1 MYFTKGKQRAFEL
14 LMQQKPGFDRY
25 QSGCAGD
32 DEDCGTCRFYRPG
45 WKYEFCVFK
54 ECPYCPGK
62 GRGKRPPAW
71 TNRRA
76 KALVPCGFA
85 DAKTAKGILQYQN
98 SRKRLSNCPRIPREE
113 VRKYGSFQSGAK
125 YGYTVMSNHHLRNK
139 ELSLKAKGLVVANAV
154 LAGRLGL
161 YPCGLIPYQPGEDRR
176 NPRSGKGTRK
186 KPDISCAAG
195 SATKR
200 DACGAQITSYTSSR
214 SRESRKQLP
223 AADSR
228 LYWIYLHWKIQHWI
242 IQRWKNLR
250 RKKPTLENPTQLNKD
265 ISSKEQ
271 SITDLSSTHSI
282 PFHSL
287 NPCPLSRAK
296 RLRRRKGK
304 ERKRKA
310 IAQ

>member
-45 WKYEFCVFK
+45 WKYEFAFSKSV
-54 ECPYCPGK
+54 PIAPAK
-62 GRGKRPPAW
+62 GRGKRTPAW

-125 YGYTVMSNHHLRNK
+125 YGIYRYEQPPLAKQGIV
-139 ELSLKAKGLVVANAV
+139 LKGKGLVVANAF
-154 LAGRLGL
+154 AARRLGL

-186 KPDISCAAG
+186 AG
-195 SATKR
+195 Y
-200 DACGAQITSYTSSR
+200 IVR
-214 SRESRKQLP
+214 SRERDEKGRLRGADYVIYEQP
-223 AADSR
+223 QPREPEAATSGGQPPILD
-228 LYWIYLHWKIQHWI
+228 L
-242 IQRWKNLR
+242 
-250 RKKPTLENPTQLNKD
+250 PTLENPTLD
-265 ISSKEQ
+265 
-271 SITDLSSTHSI
+271 
-282 PFHSL
+282 
-287 NPCPLSRAK
+287 NPTLEN
-296 RLRRRKGK
+296 LRRKTYVGK
-304 ERKRKA
+304 SNA
-310 IAQ
+310 IK

>member
-62 GRGKRPPAW
+62 RTRKRPPAW

-98 SRKRLSNCPRIPREE
+98 RRKRLSNCPRRPREE

-125 YGYTVMSNHHLRNK
+125 YGIYRYEQPPLAQQRIV
-139 ELSLKAKGLVVANAV
+139 LKGKGLVVANAV
-154 LAGRLGL
+154 FAGGLGL

-186 KPDISCAAG
+186 SRIYRAQPERDEKGRLRGADYVIYEQPQPREPEAA
-195 SATKR
+195 
-200 DACGAQITSYTSSR
+200 TSGG
-214 SRESRKQLP
+214 QPPIL
-223 AADSR
+223 D
-228 LYWIYLHWKIQHWI
+228 L
-242 IQRWKNLR
+242 
-250 RKKPTLENPTQLNKD
+250 PTLENPTLD
-265 ISSKEQ
+265 
-271 SITDLSSTHSI
+271 
-282 PFHSL
+282 
-287 NPCPLSRAK
+287 NPTLEKPTQEK
-296 RLRRRKGK
+296 TYVGK
-304 ERKRKA
+304 SNA
-310 IAQ
+310 IK